1 MLPIASNER
10 EFEVAGFVGECVE
23 CGPQAL
29 RDAVARYSFGTYAGL
44 FGLLKRVEIYGTC
57 TKCENE
63 VLIPEAEVPA
73 SVREQIPFMHRK
85 GVLILPLIIALILII
100 AAVSGAF

>member
-10 EFEVAGFVGECVE
+10 EFEVPGFIEECIE
-23 CGPQAL
+23 CGPQSL
-29 RDAVARYSFGTYAGL
+29 RNAVARYSFGSYAGF

-57 TKCENE
+57 SKCENE
-63 VLIPEAEVPA
+63 VLVPEAEVPA

-85 GVLILPLIIALILII
+85 GILLLPVAIGILVLTALI
-100 AAVSGAF
+100 AGMF

>member
-1 MLPIASNER
+1 MLPIGSNER
-10 EFEVAGFVGECVE
+10 EFEVPGFVGECIS

-29 RDAVARYSFGTYAGL
+29 RNAVARYSFGTYAGF

-57 TKCENE
+57 TKCEDE
-63 VLIPEAEVPA
+63 VLIPEAEVPQ

-85 GVLILPLIIALILII
+85 GILILPIVIVIVIVI
-100 AAVSGAF
+100 AAIAGAF